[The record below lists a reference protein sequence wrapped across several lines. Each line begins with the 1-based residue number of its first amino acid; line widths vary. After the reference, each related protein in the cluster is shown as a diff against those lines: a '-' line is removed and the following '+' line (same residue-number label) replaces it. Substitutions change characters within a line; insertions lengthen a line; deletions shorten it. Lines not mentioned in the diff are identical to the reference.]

1 MNDNKKF
8 EAYKLVPNGQ
18 FYKIINFDEDTKK
31 TIDNNNSN
39 LDKISEKNM
48 TKEKI
53 TNFNLQ
59 KKKNIYINKSTYDL
73 LKKKISIDKNINIRK
88 IALNSVKINQFK
100 FSNTNEIYNFLFK
113 NSKKISGIDVLK
125 LKQLFKF
132 VSIIT
137 LKQICRNAKQTLKIK

>member
-18 FYKIINFDEDTKK
+18 FYKIINFDEDNKR

-59 KKKNIYINKSTYDL
+59 KKIYIYINKSTYDL
-73 LKKKISIDKNINIRK
+73 LKKKFSIDKNINIRK

>member
-18 FYKIINFDEDTKK
+18 FYKIINFDEDNKR

-59 KKKNIYINKSTYDL
+59 KKKYIY
-73 LKKKISIDKNINIRK
+73 
-88 IALNSVKINQFK
+88 
-100 FSNTNEIYNFLFK
+100 
-113 NSKKISGIDVLK
+113 
-125 LKQLFKF
+125 
-132 VSIIT
+132 
-137 LKQICRNAKQTLKIK
+137 